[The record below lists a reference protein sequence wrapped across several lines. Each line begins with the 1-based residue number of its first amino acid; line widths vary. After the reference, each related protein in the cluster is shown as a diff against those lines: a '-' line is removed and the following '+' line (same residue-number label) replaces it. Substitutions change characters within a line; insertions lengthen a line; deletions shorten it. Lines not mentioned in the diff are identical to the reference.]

1 MISEL
6 VAVFSAVIGLVS
18 VGIAVALASWVL
30 RQDPGPENVRF
41 ISEAIATGAKAY
53 LFRQYRTLSVV
64 LAALA
69 IIIGVG
75 ITYVSSSGALGLST
89 AIAFIVGALGS
100 MAAGYLG
107 MYVTTRSAS
116 RAAMAARKGVYESLR
131 LAWRAGAVMGLSLA
145 GIALLLTSVLYLGF
159 TAVLPKSWALALI
172 SMAFGASLIT
182 LFMRVGGGIYTKAAD
197 LGADLVGKVEKGIPE
212 DDPRNPGVIADNV
225 GDNVGDVAG
234 MAADVFESY
243 IVIVT
248 GTIFLSWVMGW
259 YTTYPVLVVLPLLYG
274 GLALIATFIGVAI
287 IRLRGSQ
294 HPLTAISYD
303 IYETIGITV
312 VLFFVVS
319 YFLLNKLGLSV
330 ALLAPLSAS
339 LGAVIAPIVLALT
352 GYYTHYT
359 YKPVK
364 SIARQALISPATV
377 IVTGYAYGLLSAI
390 PVILLI
396 AFILGLTYYIGYVAF
411 SSLANSAASS
421 GALSQALTP
430 ILQNY
435 HGFLAGIYGTAL
447 ASVGLLSVAGIII
460 TADSFGPVSD
470 NAAGVAEMASL
481 PEEVRDRLD
490 VLDAVGNT
498 TKATTKGYAIS
509 SAALAALVLFIGFVF
524 EVLSVSAANAGI
536 TQSDLSSMINSLMVI
551 NPNVLI
557 GGLVG
562 AIVVYFLASR
572 TLSAVGRTAM
582 EIVEEIRRQFR
593 EHPGIM
599 EWKEK
604 PDYARVVDIATR
616 RALAEFMAPVI
627 VAIVAPIV
635 VGLLLGW
642 QATAGLI
649 MGAILVGV
657 PRALL
662 MANAGGAWDNA
673 KKYIESGADPSLG
686 GKGSDAHKAAVI
698 GDTVG
703 DPFKDTTGPSM
714 NPLIKVLNTLSVVF
728 APMIVAA
735 NLAMAHHVLLYGL
748 LQIL

>member
-1 MISEL
+1 LGIGEL
-6 VAVFSAVIGLVS
+6 IALFSAVIGLIGVA
-18 VGIAVALASWVL
+18 IAVGLARWVL

-41 ISEAIATGAKAY
+41 ISEAIATGARAY
-53 LFRQYRTLSVV
+53 LFRQYSYLSIILVV
-64 LAALA
+64 LA
-69 IIIGVG
+69 IIIGAG
-75 ITYVSSSGALGLST
+75 IAYVDHSLALGGFT
-89 AIAFIVGALGS
+89 ALAFIVGAVGS
-100 MAAGYLG
+100 MIAGYLG

-116 RAAMAARKGVYESLR
+116 RASMAARSGVYEALR

-145 GIALLLTSVLYLGF
+145 SIALLLISVLYIGF
-159 TAVLPKSWALALI
+159 TAAIPKEWALALV
-172 SMAFGASLIT
+172 SMAFGASLVT

-197 LGADLVGKVEKGIPE
+197 LGADLAGKMEKGIPE

-248 GTIFLSWVMGW
+248 GTMFLAWVMGW
-259 YTTYPVLVVLPLLYG
+259 YTTYPVLVALPLIYG
-274 GLALIATFIGVAI
+274 ALALIATFIGVAI

-303 IYETIGITV
+303 IYETIAIAI
-312 VLFFVVS
+312 VLFFIIS
-319 YFLLNKLGLSV
+319 PFILKGLGTSV
-330 ALLAPLSAS
+330 MVLAPLAAS
-339 LGAVIAPIVLALT
+339 LGAVLAPIVLALT

-364 SIARQALISPATV
+364 SIAQQAKISAATV
-377 IVTGYAYGLLSAI
+377 IVTGYSYGLLSAI
-390 PVILLI
+390 PVIILI
-396 AFILGLTYYIGYVAF
+396 AVVLGITYVMGYFTF
-411 SSLANSAASS
+411 SHLVSEPLLS
-421 GALSQALTP
+421 GYS
-430 ILQNY
+430 
-435 HGFLAGIYGTAL
+435 GFLAGIYGTAL

-481 PEEVRDRLD
+481 PEDVRERLD

-509 SAALAALVLFIGFVF
+509 SAALAALVLFIGFIF
-524 EVLSVSAANAGI
+524 EVLKVSQTYMGNIDVSAVLG
-536 TQSDLSSMINSLMVI
+536 SLMVV

-557 GGLVG
+557 GALIGI
-562 AIVVYFLASR
+562 IVVYFLASR
-572 TLSAVGRTAM
+572 TLGAVGRTAM

-616 RALAEFMAPVI
+616 RALAEFMTPVV

-635 VGLLLGW
+635 IGLILGW
-642 QATAGLI
+642 QAMAGLI
-649 MGAILVGV
+649 LGAILVGV

-662 MANAGGAWDNA
+662 MANAGAAWDNA
-673 KKYIESGADPSLG
+673 KKYIEAKLDPSLG
-686 GKGSDAHKAAVI
+686 GKGSDAHKAAVV

-728 APMIVAA
+728 APLIIAA
-735 NLAMAHHVLLYGL
+735 NVALGVSLIHGL
-748 LQIL
+748 LAL